1 MCQKRLL
8 TSHQRIASVLS
19 TQLSTYRYCTRPTST
34 STLVRAR
41 CLIKFVSVCQVCSR
55 YRYKSDVD
63 TEVAQ
68 RIIMAV
74 LKRPSSEISRTKKDN
89 TRTGR
94 ACKLQV
100 GGRSCI
106 TLIHV
111 VKTQEM
117 SRCVSKLIHVVKRR
131 TSWTL
136 PGRCSLLASHTAHS
150 PRLKQSQSRTAQIS
164 LHQRICRQLVLVN

>member
-1 MCQKRLL
+1 M
-8 TSHQRIASVLS
+8 
-19 TQLSTYRYCTRPTST
+19 
-34 STLVRAR
+34 VRAR

-74 LKRPSSEISRTKKDN
+74 LKRPSSEISKKDN

-131 TSWTL
+131 T
-136 PGRCSLLASHTAHS
+136 
-150 PRLKQSQSRTAQIS
+150 
-164 LHQRICRQLVLVN
+164 